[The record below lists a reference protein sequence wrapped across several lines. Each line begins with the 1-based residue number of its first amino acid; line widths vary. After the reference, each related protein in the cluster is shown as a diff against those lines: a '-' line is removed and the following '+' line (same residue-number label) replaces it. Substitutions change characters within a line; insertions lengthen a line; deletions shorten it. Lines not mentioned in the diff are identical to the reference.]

1 MNAAYGAC
9 ESVPT
14 TKRKGERM
22 KLAIALL
29 AAFAVTAS
37 TISPAQAVQQS
48 PSGLEVRVTREG
60 TGPIP
65 RPGQVVVAH
74 YVGTLSDGT
83 RFDSSRESGD
93 PIGFTLG
100 RGQVIKGWDEAFARL
115 RVGSTAVLTIPPELA
130 YGAKQRGPIPPNSTL
145 VFEVEL
151 LDVKDGSL
159 GDTIEQAI
167 EQGGLDVGLGRFAEL
182 RAMGFPGLYVD
193 ESQLNRVGYKFLK
206 DGKLREAVAVLR
218 LNAGLYP
225 ASSNV
230 HDSLGEALAASGQKN
245 AAIAEYRRA
254 LKLDPKAENARKML
268 EQLRAGQSGR

>member
-1 MNAAYGAC
+1 
-9 ESVPT
+9 
-14 TKRKGERM
+14 M

-182 RAMGFPGLYVD
+182 RAKGFPGLYVD

-218 LNAGLYP
+218 LNARLYP

-230 HDSLGEALAASGQKN
+230 HDSLGEALAASGRKK

-268 EQLRAGQSGR
+268 EQLRAGQSGK